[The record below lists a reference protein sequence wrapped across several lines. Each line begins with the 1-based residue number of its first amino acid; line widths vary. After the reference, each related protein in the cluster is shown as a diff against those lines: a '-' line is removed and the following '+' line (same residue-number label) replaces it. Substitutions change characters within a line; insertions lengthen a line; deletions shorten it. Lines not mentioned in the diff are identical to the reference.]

1 MRQPKLTRLIIYF
14 FSIHLGLQVS
24 ACASKPDVGSKS
36 DDLADLNIDPDQKA
50 LPAGEST
57 NAPDK
62 DVEWQTP
69 RVDQKMTR
77 PANEASTVVPPTP
90 TVDEL
95 RSNTDGEATESVEP
109 EAPIYQ
115 ESGPS
120 GAEQGDVGSG
130 SQTRFIKAAELNIRE
145 QPNRH
150 SKIVGK
156 LRGGQRVR
164 VQIKGGWAR
173 LEPNRWIRSR
183 WLTKNQPKD
192 YVTSD
197 DSSNKSKVSRT
208 KKKSAV
214 GKSRVKKSAKNK
226 RKSR

>member
-1 MRQPKLTRLIIYF
+1 MRQLKIARLIICF
-14 FSIHLGLQVS
+14 FSIHVGLEFS
-24 ACASKPDVGSKS
+24 ACASKPDAGNRN

-50 LPAGEST
+50 MPAGAPTS
-57 NAPDK
+57 APDK
-62 DVEWQTP
+62 DVGGQAPT
-69 RVDQKMTR
+69 VDQETTGLT
-77 PANEASTVVPPTP
+77 NETSTDVPPTP
-90 TVDEL
+90 TVEEL
-95 RSNTDGEATESVEP
+95 RSNTDGEVTESVEP
-109 EAPIYQ
+109 EAPMYQ
-115 ESGPS
+115 ESGPT

-130 SQTRFIKAAELNIRE
+130 PQTRFIKAAELNIRE
-145 QPNRH
+145 QPNRY

-183 WLTKNQPKD
+183 WLTKIKPKE
-192 YVTSD
+192 YVASD
-197 DSSNKSKVSRT
+197 DAAPKSKLSRT

-214 GKSRVKKSAKNK
+214 GKSRVKKSAKIK

>member
-1 MRQPKLTRLIIYF
+1 MRQLKLARLIICF
-14 FSIHLGLQVS
+14 FSIYVGLALS
-24 ACASKPDVGSKS
+24 ACASKPDAGDKN

-57 NAPDK
+57 NAPGK
-62 DVEWQTP
+62 DFEGQVPT
-69 RVDQKMTR
+69 VDQKTTG
-77 PANEASTVVPPTP
+77 PTNEIATEVPPTP

-95 RSNTDGEATESVEP
+95 RSNTDAEATDSVEP

-115 ESGPS
+115 ESGAMS
-120 GAEQGDVGSG
+120 SEQGDVGSG

-145 QPNRH
+145 QPNRY

-183 WLTKNQPKD
+183 WLTKSQPKE
-192 YVTSD
+192 YLTSD
-197 DSSNKSKVSRT
+197 DSDSKSKLSRT
-208 KKKSAV
+208 KKKSAG
-214 GKSRVKKSAKNK
+214 GKSRVKKSLKIK

>member
-1 MRQPKLTRLIIYF
+1 MRQLKITRLIICF
-14 FSIHLGLQVS
+14 FSIYVGLELS
-24 ACASKPDVGSKS
+24 ACASKPDAGSRNA
-36 DDLADLNIDPDQKA
+36 DLADLNIDPDQKA
-50 LPAGEST
+50 LPAGESP
-57 NAPDK
+57 NAPVK
-62 DVEWQTP
+62 DIEGQAPT
-69 RVDQKMTR
+69 VDQKTTGSSS
-77 PANEASTVVPPTP
+77 ESSTEVPPTP

-95 RSNTDGEATESVEP
+95 QSNTDGQATESVEP
-109 EAPIYQ
+109 EAPMYQ
-115 ESGPS
+115 ESGPT

-130 SQTRFIKAAELNIRE
+130 PQTRFIKAAELNIRE
-145 QPNRH
+145 QPNRY

-183 WLTKNQPKD
+183 WLIKSQPRE
-192 YVTSD
+192 YMTSD
-197 DSSNKSKVSRT
+197 DSASKSKLSRT

-214 GKSRVKKSAKNK
+214 GKSRVKKSGKMK